1 MDPNKPQYFIHPYDP
16 TNLTGTKAS
25 GSGDKDYCRKGHGGD
40 KKLQVISGSPLAV
53 VAAVQKAQQQH
64 VAATLTS
71 AGAPVAVNIDIQ
83 ALTDMAHRE
92 YQAGDYANAEQHCV
106 TIWRADPNNVSVLLL
121 LSSIHFQLKDLDK
134 SMQFSTMAIK
144 ANPKCAEAY
153 SNLGNVYKER
163 NQLAEALENYKI
175 AVSLK
180 PDFIDGYINLAAA
193 LVATGDLDQAVN
205 AYVSAL
211 QYNPDLYCVRSDLGN
226 LLKAMGRLEDAKTNS
241 DSRITEYRR
250 QCKTNVSLQ

>member
-1 MDPNKPQYFIHPYDP
+1 MDPNKQQYFVHPGAYDP
-16 TNLTGTKAS
+16 ANLAGA
-25 GSGDKDYCRKGHGGD
+25 
-40 KKLQVISGSPLAV
+40 KLQVIPGSPLAV
-53 VAAVQKAQQQH
+53 VAAVQKVQPQH
-64 VAATLTS
+64 MTGTIVAANT
-71 AGAPVAVNIDIQ
+71 PVAVNLDIQ

-92 YQAGDYANAEQHCV
+92 YQAGDYANAEEHCV

-121 LSSIHFQLKDLDK
+121 LSSIHFQLKNLDM

-226 LLKAMGRLEDAKTNS
+226 LLKAMGRLEDAKVLVYLKMFS
-241 DSRITEYRR
+241 G
-250 QCKTNVSLQ
+250 K